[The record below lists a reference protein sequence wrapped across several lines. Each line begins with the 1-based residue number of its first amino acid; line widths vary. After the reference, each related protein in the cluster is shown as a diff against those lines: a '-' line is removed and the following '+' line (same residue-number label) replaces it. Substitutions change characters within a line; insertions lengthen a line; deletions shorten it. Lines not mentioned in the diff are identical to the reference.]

1 MDKSSGCAAY
11 ILGLKSL
18 LMDSNLVSN
27 AIALRDP
34 AESRTGYGQFAPTA
48 RESHRLPVNLRLLA
62 AKKIRS
68 KFQMVMYERNQKN
81 VRGAD
86 GSQRT

>member
-1 MDKSSGCAAY
+1 MDKSSGCAVY

-34 AESRTGYGQFAPTA
+34 AESRTGYGHFAPIA
-48 RESHRLPVNLRLLA
+48 GESHWLPVNLRLLA

-68 KFQMVMYERNQKN
+68 KFQMVMYEKN